1 MNFENLKDIYTY
13 PNFTDSMEVANNPQN
28 LIQYKTRKFVNNK
41 ALQHPIYLEFFTEKS
56 GNTPG
61 EPYMGLIRLKAKKF
75 KFQM

>member
-1 MNFENLKDIYTY
+1 MNEIKDIELQIL
-13 PNFTDSMEVANNPQN
+13 NLGRNPESEK
-28 LIQYKTRKFVNNK
+28 LTKMIDKMDEFVNNK